1 MGAARILVA
10 DDQELIR
17 KRVCSTLEEAE
28 GLRVCAEA
36 TNGQEAVDQARK
48 LKPDLI
54 ILDITMP
61 VLNGLDAARLI
72 QEFAPEIPI
81 IILSVHK
88 SRQLMEEAQKIG
100 VRGYVTKAEAG
111 QNLVKAVRAVLAGG
125 THYPADL

>member
-10 DDQELIR
+10 DDQELVR

-28 GLRVCAEA
+28 GLQVCAEA
-36 TNGQEAVDQARK
+36 ANGQEAVDQAK
-48 LKPDLI
+48 ELKPDLI

-72 QEFAPEIPI
+72 REFAPEIPI

-88 SRQLMEEAQKIG
+88 SKQLMEEAQKIG

-111 QNLVKAVRAVLAGG
+111 QNLVKAVRAVLAKG
-125 THYPADL
+125 TYYPADL

>member
-1 MGAARILVA
+1 M
-10 DDQELIR
+10 
-17 KRVCSTLEEAE
+17 CSTLEEAE
-28 GLRVCAEA
+28 GLQVCAEA
-36 TNGQEAVDQARK
+36 ANGQEAADKSRE

-88 SRQLMEEAQKIG
+88 SKQLMEEAQKIG

-111 QNLVKAVRAVLAGG
+111 QNLVNAVRAVLAKG
-125 THYPADL
+125 TYFPADL